1 MQHLQHDLEQL
12 PQNSRRQGL
21 TDRLVE
27 QTEEDRGSRDGGF
40 VFQVIVSHFIT
51 WSIVDGK
58 TRIEPKNIYST
69 LHRLDL
75 FPNVEFK
82 SGSATATYVTLSEVN
97 ILRRKFD
104 MASEAIKK
112 RISKE
117 YAAEMA
123 KIGHKVSLGEKNTVN
138 SKFFQGKTMTVK
150 FNIDKIVL
158 REVSSSTLDSGL
170 ARMTL
175 KVSTGMM
182 DTLDGNHVKSW
193 DKFNISVSGDAS
205 LSITNDV
212 EPISSIREYD
222 DIEKA
227 EDMIFQTIV
236 PSIVLELKG
245 DKVAIDTYSN
255 RSTQNAAYSM
265 IDHDSLFKADKAY
278 VPTGSSSEV

>member
-12 PQNSRRQGL
+12 SQNSRRQGL

-75 FPNVEFK
+75 FPDVEFK

-123 KIGHKVSLGEKNTVN
+123 KIGHKASLGEKNTVN